1 MTRATLYAVLRLV
14 FLVANAVLGLA
25 LTLAVGA
32 VIFVLFSSAG
42 SELALRQAERLSAGV
57 LRVEGVSGR
66 LWGPLHVDRLVLS
79 LGAADVEIRNADLR
93 AELPVLLL
101 RRQLLVDS
109 LRADLVR
116 VQLKPAPEDKPRDG
130 HGAITALPFGLRVRE
145 ASLGQMRI
153 EAGGGE
159 PILIDTIELAASWIG
174 DRVVVEHLAA
184 TTPWVGRAR
193 LDGAARLLPDAI
205 ELQPLHAQGFAIATL
220 EGRFGYGTA
229 SDLHLRWQRIAW
241 PPPGTASGGATQ
253 QLDSGGGEAHWR
265 GSLDDYRFD
274 LRGAAQLPQ
283 LTVRIDG
290 EGRGSQSGVTL
301 ERLHAEAL
309 DGRLDAK
316 LRLAWTDGLRLDGEG
331 RVAGIRPE
339 LLLPELPGL
348 INGQFKASTTLRDG
362 RPEVRF
368 SVALQ
373 DSKLRD
379 YPLKLDASGL
389 LRSAAEGEMQLRL
402 DSLAAQSGRVQLQ
415 ASGQVLPT
423 LDAQAQ
429 LDAADLAD
437 AWPGLQGQLRGALS
451 ARGPLRQP
459 RVTADLHG
467 ARLSYRT
474 LRLATATLV
483 ADLDPRGR
491 LDLDLQLREL
501 DAGVDVGSATLGVHG
516 PVGAHRISAGIDSK
530 EGDFTLAAEGALDLA
545 RPAWTGRLLEARIA
559 PKKLAAWQLEQPTA
573 LTLSATPSVE
583 PTCLRAGEAR
593 ACLSLKRDKTVSRV
607 DVALS
612 DFALSYLQPLLP
624 SGAQVD
630 VRLHASGFA
639 EFGPAGLQD
648 LHADVATE
656 AGRWQLGGLTPI
668 ELRPARLV
676 VDDDGAGTRI
686 DVDLPFAS
694 GALQLQARLAPG
706 AVFMERPLEG
716 TLHADVPDLS
726 WLPLINVEIGA
737 ASGHINGTLQLSGT
751 LAEPHPRGR
760 LALSD
765 GTLKLVSPGIELRE
779 IGVRVDADGAAPL
792 RIDGEASS
800 GEGRVHLAGS
810 VDPRRDPLALDL
822 TLRGENFQAAKTSDV
837 RAWVSPDLRIT
848 LAEQNLKV
856 TGSVTVP
863 RAEITP
869 KSLGD
874 GSIAASSDEVLVG
887 NDPGA
892 QQRKDLHI
900 SADVTLKLGDKVHLE
915 GFGLKT
921 DLEGSVQAIEQPGL
935 VTRARGEIRLVDG
948 HYKAYG
954 QDLNIETGRLIFTGG
969 AVTEPGL
976 ELRATRKPTEDITVG
991 LQVRGTL
998 NRPDF
1003 KLFSTPPMPQDQQL
1017 GWLILGRPINQTT
1030 SATDKAMV
1038 GNAATSLGLA
1048 GGEWLAGRLGSKIG
1062 IDEVS
1067 VGAKPGQTNDQAMF
1081 TVGKYLSPKLFIA
1094 YGVGLFQPGHTFR
1107 MQYDIGKGFKVQTE
1121 TGVQSGGDL
1130 LYTIERK

>member
-1 MTRATLYAVLRLV
+1 MTRATLYTVLRLI
-14 FLVANAVLGLA
+14 FLIANAALGLTLTA
-25 LTLAVGA
+25 LIGA
-32 VIFVLFSSAG
+32 LVFVLFSSAG
-42 SELALRQAERLSAGV
+42 SELALRQAERLSGGMLQVDGV
-57 LRVEGVSGR
+57 AGR
-66 LWGPLHVDRLVLS
+66 LWGPLHVDRLLITLEAV
-79 LGAADVEIRNADLR
+79 DIEIDNADLR

-101 RRQLLVDS
+101 RRQLNVDS
-109 LRADLVR
+109 LRADRVR
-116 VQLKPAPEDKPRDG
+116 VHVKPSADDTPKDDQ
-130 HGAITALPFGLRVRE
+130 GAITALPFGLRVRE
-145 ASLGQMRI
+145 ASLRQLRI
-153 EAGGGE
+153 ESGDGE
-159 PILIDTIELAASWIG
+159 PIVIDAIELAASWIG
-174 DRVVVEHLAA
+174 DRVVIEHLAA

-193 LDGAARLLPDAI
+193 LDGAARLFPDAV
-205 ELQPLHAQGFAIATL
+205 ELQPLHVQGFAIATL
-220 EGRFGYGTA
+220 QGRFGYGSA
-229 SDLHLRWQRIAW
+229 SDLHLQWQRINW
-241 PPPGTASGGATQ
+241 PPPDSAAAGTQ
-253 QLDSGGGEAHWR
+253 QLDSGRGEAHWR
-265 GSLDDYRFD
+265 GTLDDYRFD
-274 LRGAAQLPQ
+274 VRGGAQLPQ
-283 LTVRIDG
+283 ITVQVDG
-290 EGRGSQSGVTL
+290 AGHGSLSGVTL

-309 DGRLDAK
+309 DGKLDAK
-316 LRLAWTDGLRLDGEG
+316 LRVDWADGLRLDGEG
-331 RVAGIRPE
+331 RVAGIKPE
-339 LLLPELPGL
+339 LVLPELPGL
-348 INGQFKASTTLRDG
+348 ISGQFKASTTLRG
-362 RPEVRF
+362 GQPEVRF
-368 SVALQ
+368 SLALQ
-373 DSKLRD
+373 DSKLRG

-389 LRSAAEGEMQLRL
+389 FRSGAGGEMQLRF

-415 ASGQVLPT
+415 ASGQVLPS
-423 LDAQAQ
+423 LDAQAR

-451 ARGPLRQP
+451 ARGPLQQP
-459 RVTADLHG
+459 RVTADLH
-467 ARLSYRT
+467 AAHLSYQAM
-474 LRLATATLV
+474 RLDAATLV

-491 LDLDLQLREL
+491 LDLDLQLRTL
-501 DAGVDVGSATLGVHG
+501 DTGVKVDSATLGVHG
-516 PVGAHRISAGIDSK
+516 PVGAHRISAAVDSS
-530 EGDFTLAAEGALDLA
+530 EGDFTLAAEGALDISQ
-545 RPAWTGRLLEARIA
+545 PAWSGQLLETRIA

-583 PTCLRAGEAR
+583 PACLRAGEAR
-593 ACLSLKRDKTVSRV
+593 ACVSLKRNKTQSRV

-630 VRLHASGFA
+630 VVLHASGFA

-648 LHADVATE
+648 VHADVATE

-668 ELRPARLV
+668 EIKPARLAI
-676 VDDDGAGTRI
+676 DDDGEGTRI
-686 DVDLPFAS
+686 DLDLPFAS

-706 AVFMERPLEG
+706 PVFMERALEG
-716 TLHADVPDLS
+716 TLRADVPDLS

-737 ASGHINGTLQLSGT
+737 ASGHIDGAMQLSGT
-751 LAEPHPRGR
+751 LARPQPRGQLR
-760 LALSD
+760 LSD
-765 GTLKLVSPGIELRE
+765 GTLKLVSPGIELQR
-779 IGVRVDADGAAPL
+779 IGMRVNADGAAPL
-792 RIDGEASS
+792 QIDGEATSDT
-800 GEGRVHLAGS
+800 GTVQLAGV
-810 VDPRRDPLALDL
+810 VDPWRDPLALDL
-822 TLRGENFQAAKTSDV
+822 KLRGENFQAAKTSDV
-837 RAWVSPDLRIT
+837 RAWVSPDLHIT
-848 LAEQNLKV
+848 LAEQDLKV
-856 TGSVTVP
+856 TGTVVVP

-874 GSIAASSDEVLVG
+874 GSVAASSDEVMVG
-887 NDPGA
+887 DDPGA

-935 VTRARGEIRLVDG
+935 VTRARGEIRLIDG

-954 QDLNIETGRLIFTGG
+954 QDLTIETGRLIFTGG

-976 ELRATRKPTEDITVG
+976 ELRATRKPTEEITVG

-1030 SATDKAMV
+1030 SATDKQMV
-1038 GNAATSLGLA
+1038 GDAATSLGLA